1 MIGVFFRYHVNY
13 FPYYT
18 TKNENSNRS
27 VHCPVVLQLKTTDF
41 IPGRR
46 YWKLSD
52 SLIDDKLRI
61 HMYIQTI
68 KTLVVNAKIQYSIL
82 VYNINNIQ
90 NIPEFKYSIPN
101 IWQPLFDTLL
111 IFKKEKIYLIPYV
124 QTRSLKEEVRRNN
137 LKRR

>member
-1 MIGVFFRYHVNY
+1 MLIISL
-13 FPYYT
+13 
-18 TKNENSNRS
+18 TKLLKMKTAT
-27 VHCPVVLQLKTTDF
+27 VQFTVLKTTDF
-41 IPGRR
+41 ILGRG

-68 KTLVVNAKIQYSIL
+68 KTLVIDAKIRYSIL

-101 IWQPLFDTLL
+101 IWQPLSDTLL
-111 IFKKEKIYLIPYV
+111 ILKKEKIYLIPYV

>member
-1 MIGVFFRYHVNY
+1 M
-13 FPYYT
+13 
-18 TKNENSNRS
+18 
-27 VHCPVVLQLKTTDF
+27 LQLKTTDF
-41 IPGRR
+41 IPGRG

-52 SLIDDKLRI
+52 SMIDDKLRI

-68 KTLVVNAKIQYSIL
+68 KTLVIDAKIRYSIL

-101 IWQPLFDTLL
+101 IWQPLSDTLL
-111 IFKKEKIYLIPYV
+111 ILKKEKIYLIPYV